1 MAGEIQ
7 MLASLIEIAGVINF
21 IIFANNLKSV
31 LLQNL

>member
-7 MLASLIEIAGVINF
+7 MLVSLIEIAGVINF
-21 IIFANNLKSV
+21 IIFVNNLKSI

>member
-7 MLASLIEIAGVINF
+7 MLVNLIEIAGVINF